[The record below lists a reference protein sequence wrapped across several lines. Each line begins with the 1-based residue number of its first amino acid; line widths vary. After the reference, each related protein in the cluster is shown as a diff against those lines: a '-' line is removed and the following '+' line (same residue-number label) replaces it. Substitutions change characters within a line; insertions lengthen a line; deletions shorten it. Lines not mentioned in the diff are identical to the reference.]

1 MKSPV
6 FVRVSGSGNELCAV
20 IGNSCLGYI
29 FSILSFSVLYFIS
42 ISEIPDAKSSRC
54 ILVIFFFFSSN
65 SVQYVYSQFK
75 GECCSAARWH
85 SRSGNTLSAKSVL
98 RSQTDS
104 VFLQPEFETQEPE
117 CVERTS
123 SELMTVSWFGTQRP
137 HTVQYTQASVI
148 CVCSSYSGSVC
159 KASLSQALKFLE
171 LN

>member
-1 MKSPV
+1 MCYTVKSPV
-6 FVRVSGSGNELCAV
+6 FVRVSGSGNEFCAV

-42 ISEIPDAKSSRC
+42 ISEIPDAKSSQC
-54 ILVIFFFFSSN
+54 ILVIFSN

-75 GECCSAARWH
+75 SECCSAARWH

-98 RSQTDS
+98 RPQTDS

-123 SELMTVSWFGTQRP
+123 PELMTVSWFCTQTP
-137 HTVQYTQASVI
+137 HTVQYTQASVM
-148 CVCSSYSGSVC
+148 C
-159 KASLSQALKFLE
+159 L
-171 LN
+171 